1 MCDVTLSN
9 KAWQEAF
16 TMRVKATTDHL
27 YDGDHVTSLTI
38 IRQNSARNEAKQ
50 DTLISSKVEQRE
62 DKGTLLDGVTS
73 LFFLFPF
80 IFFL

>member
-16 TMRVKATTDHL
+16 TMRVKATIDHL

-38 IRQNSARNEAKQ
+38 IRQNSARNETKQ
-50 DTLISSKVEQRE
+50 DTLISSKVEKRE

-73 LFFLFPF
+73 LFLF
-80 IFFL
+80 FFSFSI